1 MQAAGTAQPIALG
14 QGEGEALFR
23 GGLAII
29 KAGGKATEGRCAVI
43 ENLAA
48 KGLPDPARLARVAA
62 SRI

>member
-48 KGLPDPARLARVAA
+48 KGRLIPHALRG
-62 SRI
+62 SQRPE